1 LLANAAR
8 ALDEKAIAGFTV
20 NTAALSRSLRFNPV
34 LVTSLNDVIGYD
46 RGAEIAKRA
55 YAEGRPVLD
64 VAEEMTDLSRSE
76 LERLLDPATLTGKT
90 DAG

>member
-1 LLANAAR
+1 
-8 ALDEKAIAGFTV
+8 
-20 NTAALSRSLRFNPV
+20 LRFNPV